1 MRGVYGI
8 GGSVLHSLESYL
20 AYKQLQLVSV
30 MGATSRELKIEHV
43 VLQGTALRSLLF
55 IIFKLHQRSKS
66 RDGNMLLYVDDVTLV
81 TIGS

>member
-1 MRGVYGI
+1 MCIGI

-20 AYKQLQLVSV
+20 AGRQLQLVSV
-30 MGATSRELKIEHV
+30 MGAASLELKIEHV

-66 RDGNMLLYVDDVTLV
+66 RDGIKMLLYLC
-81 TIGS
+81 GLHMPLSQ